1 MLLKINLRNHLCTL
15 VFINIE
21 SDRIVQ
27 KKIKKYIEIKG
38 ANMHNLNNLN
48 VKIPRNQLTVVT
60 GVSGSG
66 KSSLIFDTLYA
77 EGQRRY
83 VESLS
88 SYARQFLGKLEKPE
102 VDEIKGLSPCIAI
115 EQKVNTKNP
124 RSTVATSTEIYDYLK
139 LLFARIG
146 KTYSPISGDE
156 VKYHAVVDVVNYY
169 KELANNIPVYIAV
182 KLPSDTKTLQKTLD
196 LELKKGFSRVVNE
209 QGVINKIED
218 LVLEK
223 SKNNN
228 WYLLIDRLIKDE
240 QDADLESRIADSTQ
254 TAFWEGDGEMILF
267 FAKSD
272 SYELKPFSN
281 KFEADGISF
290 ELPSVNFLSF
300 NNPYGACKTCEGFGS
315 VIGIDEDL
323 VIPDPSLSAY
333 EGAVAPWR
341 SEAMQLWLKE
351 FVPLATMADFPIHRA
366 YEDLTNKEKDL
377 LWQGNKQIR
386 GINSFFKFLEEN
398 SYKIQY
404 RVMLS
409 KYKGKTTCPD
419 CLGSRLRK
427 DASYVKLNSL
437 NKIDPAI
444 CDDERISL
452 PQTLLLTVEKA
463 HSLFENIQF
472 NQADSEVANRI
483 IHEIKTRLAFLLKV
497 GVGYLQLNRL
507 SNSLSGGE
515 SQRINLA
522 TILGSSLVGSTYI
535 LDEPSIGLHP
545 EDTENLIDVLLDL
558 KERGNT
564 VIVVEH
570 DEDIMRRADHLIDIG
585 PFAGTKGGNLVF
597 DGAFKDLITSDSLT
611 GQHLAKNL
619 IEIPANRRKFTHAI
633 DIKGIRINNIKNAEI
648 KIPLNTLCAVTGVS
662 GSGKTSL
669 IKGVLYPALIREIEG
684 IGGIKNGTI
693 KGIEGGIKQIEKIE
707 IIDQNPIGKSSR
719 SNPVTYI
726 KAYDA
731 IRDLFSNHPL
741 SKKRGYKPSFFS
753 FNVEGGRCDNCN
765 GEGEEI
771 IEMQFMADLHLT
783 CEVCKGKRFKEE
795 ILEIRHNGKSIFDI
809 LCLTV
814 DDAIDFFVNE
824 ETIAN
829 KLKPLQEV
837 GLGYVTLGQSSNTL
851 SGGEAQRVKLA
862 SYLGKGGNK
871 EHTMFIFDEP
881 TTGLHFHDIN
891 KLLKSFY
898 ALIKNGHSVII
909 IEHNLDVIKCAD
921 WIIDMGPGGG
931 EHGGK
936 VIFQGTPEELVENK
950 ESKTAKHLKLKLNLA

>member
-1 MLLKINLRNHLCTL
+1 M
-15 VFINIE
+15 
-21 SDRIVQ
+21 Q
-27 KKIKKYIEIKG
+27 KEIKKFIEIKG
-38 ANMHNLNNLN
+38 ANMHNLNNVD
-48 VKIPRNQLTVVT
+48 VKIPRNQLSVVT

-102 VDEIKGLSPCIAI
+102 VEEIKGLSPCIAI

-146 KTYSPISGDE
+146 KTYSPISGLE
-156 VKYHAVVDVVNYY
+156 VKCHSVDDVIDFYNG
-169 KELANNIPVYIAV
+169 LNDQTTVYVTV
-182 KLPSDTKTLQKTLD
+182 KLTPDPKALLKNLD
-196 LELKKGFSRVVNE
+196 LELKKGFSRVVDEN
-209 QGVINKIED
+209 GVISKIED
-218 LVLEK
+218 LIISQ
-223 SKNNN
+223 SKRTDL
-228 WYLLIDRLIKDE
+228 YLLIDRVIKDKT
-240 QDADLESRIADSTQ
+240 DLDLESRIADSVQ
-254 TAFWEGDGEMILF
+254 TAFWEGNGEMVLF
-267 FAKSD
+267 TSETD
-272 SYELKPFSN
+272 TLVLNYFSN

-290 ELPSVNFLSF
+290 EIPNVNFLSF

-323 VIPDPSLSAY
+323 IVPDQSMSVY

-341 SEAMQLWLKE
+341 SEAMQIWLKE
-351 FVPLATMADFPIHRA
+351 FIPVATLADFPIHRA
-366 YEDLTNKEKDL
+366 YEDLTSKEKDL
-377 LWQGNKQIR
+377 LWQGNKNIK
-386 GINSFFKFLEEN
+386 GINAFIKYLEEN

-427 DASYVKLNSL
+427 DAAYVKLDSL
-437 NKIDPAI
+437 NTIDSSI
-444 CDDERISL
+444 CEDERISL

-463 HSLFENIQF
+463 HQLFESLQF
-472 NQADSEVANRI
+472 NQSDAEVSSRI
-483 IHEIKTRLAFLLKV
+483 IHEIKTRLAFLMKV

-545 EDTENLIDVLLDL
+545 EDTENLIDVLVDL
-558 KERGNT
+558 KEKGNT

-570 DEDIMRRADHLIDIG
+570 DEDIIRKADHLIDIG
-585 PFAGTKGGNLVF
+585 PFAGTKGGDLVF
-597 DGAFKDLITSDSLT
+597 EGNYNEIIASDSLT
-611 GQHLAKNL
+611 GKYLASNL
-619 IEIPANRRKFTHAI
+619 IEIPLLRRKFTHAI
-633 DIKGIRINNIKNAEI
+633 ELNGIRINNIKNANI

-669 IKGVLYPALIREIEG
+669 IKGVLYPALTREIEG
-684 IGGIKNGTI
+684 IGGIKNGTV
-693 KGIEGGIKQIEKIE
+693 KAIEGGLNQIEKIE

-731 IRDLFSNHPL
+731 IRDLYSNHAL

-795 ILEIRHNGKSIFDI
+795 ILEITHNGKSIYDI

-814 DDAIDFFVNE
+814 DDAIDFFEKEDV
-824 ETIAN
+824 IAN

-871 EHTMFIFDEP
+871 EHTLFIFDEP

-921 WIIDMGPGGG
+921 WVIDMGPGGG

-936 VIFQGTPEELVENK
+936 VVFQGTPEDLINVK
-950 ESKTAKHLKLKLNLA
+950 ESLTGKHLKAKLPIN